1 MLLAVNLR
9 KIAGKTSAESPEKTA
24 RLGGKKPKATG
35 PVADE
40 KPSMQ
45 FTRSISLNFTALA
58 LLTAGHALAGADTVP
73 LQPFHF
79 TESGENAVVAET
91 PLLVRGPYLA
101 LVGPTSMRFANP
113 DEPVLRQPPLLPK
126 IKKPVLDAA
135 KQAEAKAELA
145 KVPTPSE
152 DNILST
158 ASPSISTAPPP
169 PKPAEPASAPDAD
182 APGNALTPSADDR
195 GSLSDAVIYFNAPN
209 QHRSP
214 NATLEVPVPQDPPP
228 PTVTQPSSSATYESK

>member
-1 MLLAVNLR
+1 
-9 KIAGKTSAESPEKTA
+9 
-24 RLGGKKPKATG
+24 
-35 PVADE
+35 
-40 KPSMQ
+40 MQ

-169 PKPAEPASAPDAD
+169 PKPAEPASASETDE
-182 APGNALTPSADDR
+182 PGNALTPSADDR